1 MVEAALARDP
11 ARPWTAPLW
20 IHTLDIV
27 NPHYDAIM
35 AAVREELLET
45 IQHGALLGDE
55 ASAPEDDDPNATED
69 DEDY

>member
-1 MVEAALARDP
+1 
-11 ARPWTAPLW
+11 
-20 IHTLDIV
+20 
-27 NPHYDAIM
+27 M